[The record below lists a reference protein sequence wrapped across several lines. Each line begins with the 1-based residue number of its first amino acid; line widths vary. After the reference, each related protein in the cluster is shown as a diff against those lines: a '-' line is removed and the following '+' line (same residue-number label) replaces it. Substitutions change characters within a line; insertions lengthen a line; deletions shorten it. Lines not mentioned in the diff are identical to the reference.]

1 MASRVNKRIPR
12 SFYARPASI
21 VAKELLGKHLHRI
34 YDGEELVGRIVET
47 EAYGVGDAAC
57 HAFRG
62 KTPRNAVLFG
72 EPGFSYVYFT
82 YGMYHCF
89 NVSCEEEHVAE
100 AVLIRGIEP
109 IKGIETMNRLR
120 PQAKR
125 ERDLTNGPGKI
136 CQAFALDRGQNNL
149 DLVANE
155 ELFLTFGDPVDS
167 QAISTSTRIGITV
180 AKEYEWRF
188 YLTHSLFVS
197 PGKPSI

>member
-1 MASRVNKRIPR
+1 MAPILAKRFSRK
-12 SFYARPASI
+12 FYDRPASI
-21 VAKELLGKHLHRI
+21 VAKDLLGKHLHRI
-34 YDGEELVGRIVET
+34 YDGEELIGRIVET

-89 NVSCEEEHVAE
+89 NVSCAEEHVAE
-100 AVLIRGIEP
+100 AVLVRGIEP
-109 IKGIETMNRLR
+109 IAGIETMKRLR

-136 CQAFALDRGQNNL
+136 CQAFGLDRRDNNI
-149 DLVANE
+149 DLE
-155 ELFLTFGDPVDS
+155 SSEQLFITNGDRIPPD
-167 QAISTSTRIGITV
+167 QILTSTRIGITV
-180 AKEYEWRF
+180 AKEYQWRF
-188 YLTHSLFVS
+188 FVKDNLYVS
-197 PGKPSI
+197 PGKPSV

>member
-1 MASRVNKRIPR
+1 MASNVAIRVPKR
-12 SFYARPASI
+12 FYNRPATI
-21 VAKELLGKHLHRI
+21 VAKELLGKHLHRVLN
-34 YDGEELVGRIVET
+34 GEELIGRIVEA
-47 EAYGVGDAAC
+47 EAYGARDPAC

-62 KTPRNAVLFG
+62 KTPRNTILFG

-100 AVLIRGIEP
+100 AVLVRGIEP
-109 IKGIETMNRLR
+109 LQGIDTMRKLR

-136 CQAFALDRGQNNL
+136 CQAFSLDRKLNGI
-149 DLVANE
+149 DLASSD
-155 ELFLTFGDPVDS
+155 ELFITNGDTIRGID
-167 QAISTSTRIGITV
+167 IRTSTRIGLTI

-188 YLTHSLFVS
+188 FIKDNLFVS